1 MSRSTSQLKCLRTFT
16 VLSGAVSDVVQ
27 VEVIRTY
34 TAKQPDELSL
44 QVADVV
50 LLSQTV
56 EDGTS
61 HSSAPYYI
69 KKKNLVKSLHK
80 CSE

>member
-1 MSRSTSQLKCLRTFT
+1 M
-16 VLSGAVSDVVQ
+16 Q

-50 LLSQTV
+50 LVSQTV
-56 EDGTS
+56 EDGTII
-61 HSSAPYYI
+61 PI
-69 KKKNLVKSLHK
+69 FLNLHLFPSNMPSLRPPPVL
-80 CSE
+80 

>member
-1 MSRSTSQLKCLRTFT
+1 MHIIHSICLCVF
-16 VLSGAVSDVVQ
+16 ADVTQ

-50 LLSQTV
+50 LVSQEV
-56 EDGTS
+56 DDGTFRS
-61 HSSAPYYI
+61 HS
-69 KKKNLVKSLHK
+69 LVFNIPLISHL
-80 CSE
+80 